1 MLVQTKLNQIID
13 KLGISE
19 QEFQMT
25 TMYYGQDQRKAM
37 QLMQLQQQ
45 TAGAAAESHAVL
57 TRAKTI
63 ETFKVQQDLQMNS
76 MDEMLRDGMGQE
88 PNS

>member
-1 MLVQTKLNQIID
+1 MAQRREALKNNDSKLYEMIVMQMTQEEEMLVQTKLNQIID

-37 QLMQLQQQ
+37 QLMQLQ
-45 TAGAAAESHAVL
+45 
-57 TRAKTI
+57 
-63 ETFKVQQDLQMNS
+63 
-76 MDEMLRDGMGQE
+76 
-88 PNS
+88 

>member
-1 MLVQTKLNQIID
+1 LVAQRREALKNNDSKLYEMIVMQMTQEEEMLVQTKLNQIID

-37 QLMQLQQQ
+37 QLMQL
-45 TAGAAAESHAVL
+45 
-57 TRAKTI
+57 
-63 ETFKVQQDLQMNS
+63 
-76 MDEMLRDGMGQE
+76 
-88 PNS
+88 

>member
-1 MLVQTKLNQIID
+1 MIVMQMTQEEEMLVQTKLNQIID

-37 QLMQLQQQ
+37 QLMQL
-45 TAGAAAESHAVL
+45 
-57 TRAKTI
+57 
-63 ETFKVQQDLQMNS
+63 
-76 MDEMLRDGMGQE
+76 
-88 PNS
+88 

>member
-1 MLVQTKLNQIID
+1 LVAQRREALKNNDSKLYEMIVMQMTQEEEMLVQTKLNQIID

-37 QLMQLQQQ
+37 QLMQLQ
-45 TAGAAAESHAVL
+45 
-57 TRAKTI
+57 
-63 ETFKVQQDLQMNS
+63 
-76 MDEMLRDGMGQE
+76 
-88 PNS
+88 

>member
-1 MLVQTKLNQIID
+1 MVAQRREALKNNDSKLYEMIVMQMTQEEEMLVQTKLNQIID

-37 QLMQLQQQ
+37 QLMQLQ
-45 TAGAAAESHAVL
+45 
-57 TRAKTI
+57 
-63 ETFKVQQDLQMNS
+63 
-76 MDEMLRDGMGQE
+76 
-88 PNS
+88 